1 MTADIERASHPGARS
16 AASTSDG
23 AVAFS
28 LFDGDWLHRVYSIL
42 RISNQARF
50 NILKRCLAV
59 VTVTWVPV
67 AILALASGHA
77 GGGMVAT
84 NFFADFAAYAQFLVG
99 MPLFMIAEPII
110 DESTRSV
117 ASQLISCE
125 IIRPEDRGRLYRV
138 HRLIA
143 RMRKPY
149 WSDLICIIIAYTF
162 SAVILIP
169 EFGPN
174 PLPTWHVGDYGQW
187 RTLTAPGIWEFV
199 IALPLMNY
207 TWLRLMWKIV
217 LWIFYLERIARMH
230 LDLHPTHPD
239 LTGGIGFI
247 SDAQG
252 RFAIFILAYGISNV
266 AATVGYE
273 IAIQHY
279 DFETLPVWGPLFL
292 FAVGAPLLFVSPLLM
307 FTKHLYRSKNRALAT
322 YRERVTAQGRSVESR
337 WQKDDHGTQSTS
349 DEIRELAE
357 LATMST
363 MFLHIEQMRVVPF
376 DLRSLGQ
383 LMGSS
388 FGSVATVLPFLH
400 FNGQVTN
407 IFEVTGKLLGHLV
420 GGN

>member
-1 MTADIERASHPGARS
+1 MTADTDRASHPS
-16 AASTSDG
+16 
-23 AVAFS
+23 FS
-28 LFDGDWLHRVYSIL
+28 LFQGDWLHRVYAKL
-42 RISNQARF
+42 YLADQARF
-50 NILKRCLAV
+50 RIVKRCLAV
-59 VTVTWVPV
+59 MGLTWLPV
-67 AILALASGHA
+67 ALLALVSGHA

-110 DESTRSV
+110 EESTRSV
-117 ASQLISCE
+117 ARQLISCD
-125 IIRPEDRGRLYRV
+125 IVRPEDQGRLYRV

-143 RMRKPY
+143 RVRKPY
-149 WSDLICIIIAYTF
+149 WSDLACLVIAYSF
-162 SAVILIP
+162 SVVILVP

-174 PLPTWHVGDYGQW
+174 HLQTWHVKDYGHW
-187 RTLTAPGIWEFV
+187 RFLTAPGLWEFL

-217 LWIFYLERIARMH
+217 LWIFYLQRVSRMD

-266 AATVGYE
+266 AATVVYE
-273 IAIQHY
+273 IVIQHY
-279 DFETLPVWGPLFL
+279 NFQTMPVWGPLFL
-292 FAVGAPLLFVSPLLM
+292 FAVGAPLLFLTPLFM

-337 WQKDDHGTQSTS
+337 WQTNDHGTQSTS

-363 MFLHIEQMRVVPF
+363 MFLHIEKMRVVPF
-376 DLRSLGQ
+376 DLRSLVQ

-400 FNGQVTN
+400 FDGKVSNN
-407 IFEVTGKLLGHLV
+407 FELIGKFLGHLV
-420 GGN
+420 GH

>member
-1 MTADIERASHPGARS
+1 MADGEGASPPAARS
-16 AASTSDG
+16 GASSSDL
-23 AVAFS
+23 AIPFS
-28 LFDGDWLHRVYSIL
+28 LFDGDWLHRVYSML
-42 RISNQARF
+42 HLSNHVRF
-50 NILKRCLAV
+50 SIGKRCLAV
-59 VTVTWVPV
+59 VALTWLPV
-67 AILALASGHA
+67 ALLALASGHA
-77 GGGMVAT
+77 GGGIVAT

-99 MPLFMIAEPII
+99 LPLFMVAEPII
-110 DESTRSV
+110 DESTRGV
-117 ASQLISCE
+117 ARQLISCD
-125 IIRPEDRGRLYRV
+125 IIRPEDRGKLYGV
-138 HRLIA
+138 HGLIA
-143 RMRKPY
+143 RMRKSYRP
-149 WSDLICIIIAYTF
+149 DLICIVIAYTF

-169 EFGPN
+169 EFGPH
-174 PLPTWHVGDYGQW
+174 PLPTWHVQDHGGW
-187 RTLTAPGIWEFV
+187 RMLTAPGLWEFV

-217 LWIFYLERIARMH
+217 LWIFYLARVARMH
-230 LDLHPTHPD
+230 LNLHPTHPD

-273 IAIQHY
+273 MAIQRY
-279 DFETLPVWGPLFL
+279 DLDALPVWGPLFL
-292 FAVGAPLLFVSPLLM
+292 FAVGAPLLFLTPLLM
-307 FTKHLYRSKNRALAT
+307 FTKHLYRSKGRALAA
-322 YRERVTAQGRSVESR
+322 YRERVTAQGRKVESR
-337 WQKDDHGTQSTS
+337 WQNDSHGTPSTS

-357 LATMST
+357 LTTMST
-363 MFLHIEQMRVVPF
+363 MFLHIEKMRVVPF

-407 IFEVTGKLLGHLV
+407 ILEVAGKLFGHLG

>member
-1 MTADIERASHPGARS
+1 MAIT
-16 AASTSDG
+16 
-23 AVAFS
+23 
-28 LFDGDWLHRVYSIL
+28 WL
-42 RISNQARF
+42 
-50 NILKRCLAV
+50 
-59 VTVTWVPV
+59 PV
-67 AILALASGHA
+67 AVLALVSGHA
-77 GGGMVAT
+77 RGGMVAT

-110 DESTRSV
+110 DECTRSV
-117 ASQLISCE
+117 AKQLISCD
-125 IIRPEDRGRLYRV
+125 IVKPQDRGRLYHA

-143 RMRKPY
+143 RLRKPC
-149 WSDLICIIIAYTF
+149 WSDFICIAIAYTF
-162 SAVILIP
+162 SVIILIP

-174 PLPTWHVGDYGQW
+174 HLPTWHVQDY
-187 RTLTAPGIWEFV
+187 RHCRMLTAPGVWEFL

-217 LWIFYLERIARMH
+217 LWIFYLQRVARMD

-279 DFETLPVWGPLFL
+279 NFWTMPVWGPLFL
-292 FAVGAPLLFVSPLLM
+292 FAVGAPLLFLTPLLM
-307 FTKHLYRSKNRALAT
+307 FTKHLYRSKERALAV
-322 YRERVTAQGRSVESR
+322 YRERVTAQGRSVETR

-363 MFLHIEQMRVVPF
+363 MFLHIEKMRVVPF

-383 LMGSS
+383 LLGSS

-400 FNGQVTN
+400 YNGKAQN
-407 IFEVTGKLLGHLV
+407 ILEAIGKLLGHLV
-420 GGN
+420 GGS